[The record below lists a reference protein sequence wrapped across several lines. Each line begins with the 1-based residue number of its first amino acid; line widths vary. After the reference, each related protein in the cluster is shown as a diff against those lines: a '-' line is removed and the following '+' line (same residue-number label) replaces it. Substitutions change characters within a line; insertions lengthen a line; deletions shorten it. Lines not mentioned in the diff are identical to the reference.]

1 MLVPLTEAL
10 RRGAW
15 ERASSHITVVENLS
29 QKIQSPAALNNITN
43 HAQACIGD
51 SERRMANTKE
61 INTEIVTQ
69 ITLDSSFSVNLLAFL
84 FRLSS

>member
-1 MLVPLTEAL
+1 
-10 RRGAW
+10 
-15 ERASSHITVVENLS
+15 
-29 QKIQSPAALNNITN
+29 
-43 HAQACIGD
+43 
-51 SERRMANTKE
+51 MANTKE